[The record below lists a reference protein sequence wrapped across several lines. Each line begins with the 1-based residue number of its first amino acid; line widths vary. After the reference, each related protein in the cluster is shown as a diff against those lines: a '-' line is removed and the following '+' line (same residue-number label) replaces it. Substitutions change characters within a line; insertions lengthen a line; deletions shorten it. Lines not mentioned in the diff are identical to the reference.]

1 MALLSFPSPAT
12 NGQLYP
18 TSPLPGQN
26 QYQYENAT
34 QTWRL
39 LGAATGVAPGCY
51 GDSLTVPA
59 FCVDAQGRL
68 TSVSSIPFS
77 IATPTQLGV
86 VQIGNNVQVSGG
98 VISILNAT
106 TLQAG
111 VVQLNNTVT
120 STSTTQAATANAV
133 KTAYDVAAA
142 AVPNASY
149 TAKGDIVAGT
159 GTATYTDLPV
169 GTNGQ
174 YLRADSA
181 YPTGLVWSNPPAFY
195 NLDDISGSFDGVVK
209 TFPLTIGGVAYVPS
223 PVSNIMVFLGGMA
236 QTPGITEAYTV
247 AGSSI
252 TFLTAPSAGTSF
264 YATTIY

>member
-1 MALLSFPSPAT
+1 MTLLIFPSSPT

-18 TSPLPGQN
+18 TSPLAGQN
-26 QYQYENAT
+26 QYEWESAT

-39 LGAATGVAPGCY
+39 LGPATGVAPGCY
-51 GDSLTVPA
+51 GDSLTVST

-68 TSVSSIPFS
+68 TSASSVPFS
-77 IATPTQLGV
+77 IATTTQLGV

-98 VISILNAT
+98 VISILDAT
-106 TLQAG
+106 TFQSG

-120 STSTTQAATANAV
+120 STSTTEAATADAV

-149 TAKGDIVAGT
+149 TSKGDIVVGT
-159 GTATYTDLPV
+159 GAATYTDLAV

-181 YPTGLVWSNPPAFY
+181 TPTGLIWSNPPAFY
-195 NLDDISGSFDGVVK
+195 NLDDISGSFDGVVT
-209 TFPLTIGGVAYVPS
+209 TFPLTIGGTAYVPS
-223 PVSNIMVFLGGMA
+223 PVSNIMVFLGGVA
-236 QTPGITEAYTV
+236 QTPGITGAYTV
-247 AGSSI
+247 SGSSI
-252 TFLTAPSAGTSF
+252 TFSTAPPTGTSF
-264 YATTIY
+264 YATTIN